1 MNSNKIIIGR
11 RKKSDLIISC
21 IVAGIFSLL
30 MIVISISSYNEIV
43 DPFEM
48 VFFWLSDLI
57 VFGLLILV
65 VVYQAKMPKDLIVYD
80 KENDELIIRVGTKL
94 RDLNKPF
101 SIKACELE
109 YVKNCKSEY
118 HYYIIVS
125 THRAGGIYISLKNK
139 KSFFIANVANGESVE
154 DALNKIILEHKENQ

>member
-57 VFGLLILV
+57 VFGLLIFI
-65 VVYQAKMPKDLIVYD
+65 VVYQAKLPNDLIIYD
-80 KENDELIIRVGTKL
+80 KENDELIIRVGL
-94 RDLNKPF
+94 RLRQLNKPLV
-101 SIKACELE
+101 IKVEELE
-109 YVKNCKSEY
+109 YVKNCKSDF
-118 HYYIIVS
+118 HHYIIVS
-125 THRAGGIYISLKNK
+125 THKAGGIYISLKNK
-139 KSFFIANVANGESVE
+139 KSFFISNVAEGESVE
-154 DALNKIILEHKENQ
+154 RALNKIILEHKESN

>member
-101 SIKACELE
+101 SIKPCELE

>member
-30 MIVISISSYNEIV
+30 MIAISISSYNEIV

-48 VFFWLSDLI
+48 VFFWFSDLI
-57 VFGLLILV
+57 VFGLLIFI

-101 SIKACELE
+101 SIKTCELE
-109 YVKNCKSEY
+109 YVKNCKSESHFY
-118 HYYIIVS
+118 VIVS
-125 THRAGGIYISLKNK
+125 TYRAGGIYISLKNK
-139 KSFFIANVANGESVE
+139 KSFFISNVANGESVE

>member
-11 RKKSDLIISC
+11 RTKSDLIISC

-48 VFFWLSDLI
+48 VFFWFSDLI

-154 DALNKIILEHKENQ
+154 DALNKIISEHKENQ

>member
-11 RKKSDLIISC
+11 RKKSDEVISY
-21 IVAGIFSLL
+21 VMAGIFSLL
-30 MIVISISSYNEIV
+30 MIVISVSSVNEIIYTYEKV
-43 DPFEM
+43 I
-48 VFFWLSDLI
+48 LCLGDLI
-57 VFGLLILV
+57 VFGLLIFL

-109 YVKNCKSEY
+109 YVKNCKSESHNY
-118 HYYIIVS
+118 VIVL
-125 THRAGGIYISLKNK
+125 TYRAGGIYISLKNK

>member
-1 MNSNKIIIGR
+1 MNTNKIIIGR
-11 RKKSDLIISC
+11 RKKSDEIISY
-21 IVAGIFSLL
+21 VMAGIFSLL
-30 MIVISISSYNEIV
+30 MIVISVSSVNEIIYTYEKV
-43 DPFEM
+43 I
-48 VFFWLSDLI
+48 LCLGDLI
-57 VFGLLILV
+57 IFGLLIFI

-94 RDLNKPF
+94 RDLNKPQVF
-101 SIKACELE
+101 KVEELE

>member
-57 VFGLLILV
+57 VFGLLIFI

-101 SIKACELE
+101 SIKASELE
-109 YVKNCKSEY
+109 YVKNCKSESHNY
-118 HYYIIVS
+118 VIVL
-125 THRAGGIYISLKNK
+125 TYRAGGIYISLKNK